1 MGCQA
6 STPEPAP
13 AAGSGPVLKRRPHGT
28 YKNAR
33 NPRRTPRSYGRAGHR
48 SPGEC
53 LRHPRGCLAYPNC
66 AQNVGRSHG
75 DFPGRYRQ
83 RVCIAQRQYTIWLFT
98 VSCPQGGWISTMRY
112 PNSLGTPFS
121 VILRVSHYR
130 RSRNM
135 FAAGQLHLCS
145 DMIHSKFYIKSTSE
159 IVGGNRPDGDIFDP
173 RDPKVSRT
181 RFGGAVIASECSRR
195 RAHCWV
201 ESETKRSLT
210 CKICSIV
217 GGVGTLWR
225 SRPLRR
231 LVR

>member
-1 MGCQA
+1 MHHA
-6 STPEPAP
+6 TSVYYLDFHRFLPAGGLNIDY
-13 AAGSGPVLKRRPHGT
+13 AVSEL
-28 YKNAR
+28 
-33 NPRRTPRSYGRAGHR
+33 
-48 SPGEC
+48 PG
-53 LRHPRGCLAYPNC
+53 Y
-66 AQNVGRSHG
+66 
-75 DFPGRYRQ
+75 
-83 RVCIAQRQYTIWLFT
+83 
-98 VSCPQGGWISTMRY
+98 
-112 PNSLGTPFS
+112 PFS

-181 RFGGAVIASECSRR
+181 RFWGPVITSECSRR

-210 CKICSIV
+210 CKICFIV
-217 GGVGTLWR
+217 GGVRTLWR
-225 SRPLRR
+225 SRPSRR
-231 LVR
+231 LVRRIHRETVSPVFDANLNSRTMCRDNHDIYCAMMVRSLSQQNSTISIEVRQETMTMLRQTRADSNR